1 MKRWFVCL
9 TVGLLAFGT
18 PAQADIVGLEEEE
31 EGIGGVNVSPI
42 RAGRLEITPIMSLRF
57 SGGNFLYRGGVQV
70 AYSINRWHQIGGSF
84 VAGNRQYD
92 RLARRDLSPFGNQAQ
107 AFDNSTVDARGQY
120 LTVDEG
126 FGSSVSG
133 FYRLNV
139 PIQIEKRTFPFVE
152 VFGARDFWRWSGVGE
167 LGGGAGV
174 RKVISKRTALNT
186 MYGYSVLFTG
196 GDRIKRHF
204 VTAGVSVFFR

>member
-1 MKRWFVCL
+1 MKRWLVCL
-9 TVGLLAFGT
+9 AVGLLAFGS

-31 EGIGGVNVSPI
+31 EGLGGVNVSPI

-57 SGGNFLYRGGVQV
+57 AGGNFLYRGGVQV
-70 AYSINRWHQIGGSF
+70 AVSLNRWHQIGGSF

-92 RLARRDLSPFGNQAQ
+92 RLARRDFSGLDQSQSL
-107 AFDNSTVDARGQY
+107 DNATVDARGRY

-133 FYRLNV
+133 FYRLNI
-139 PIQIEKRTFPFVE
+139 PIQIQKRTFPFVE
-152 VFGARDFWRWSGVGE
+152 LFGARDFWGWGDVGE

-174 RKVISKRTALNT
+174 RKMISKRTTLNT
-186 MYGYSVLFTG
+186 MYGYSVLFAG
-196 GDRIKRHF
+196 GDRITRHF
-204 VTAGVSVFFR
+204 VAAGVSVFFR